1 MLEFNNRKHEEKY
14 HLEEEK
20 KAKVRQ
26 LTEANIQASASDKQ
40 RSLEAQKEAKRLEQE
55 RFRENILKMQEQER
69 QRGIQEK
76 MQRQTVQM

>member
-14 HLEEEK
+14 LLEEEK

-26 LTEANIQASASDKQ
+26 LTEANVHASASDKQ

-55 RFRENILKMQEQER
+55 RFRENIL
-69 QRGIQEK
+69 
-76 MQRQTVQM
+76 